1 MIGSI
6 NKEVMLSFND
16 KIINDL
22 NSRKNIIDKRF
33 GESSTNKLIELS
45 ESLSSLYDE
54 RVKILFHQDIT
65 KDEKIK
71 RLSDV
76 KKRIEERVLYT
87 LAMR

>member
-6 NKEVMLSFND
+6 NKEVMSKVND
-16 KIINDL
+16 RIISDL
-22 NSRKNIIDKRF
+22 NSRKNLIDKRH
-33 GESSTNKLIELS
+33 GEGSTKKLIELS

-54 RVKILFHQDIT
+54 RVKIIFNQDIT
-65 KDEKIK
+65 KDERIR

-76 KKRIEERVLYT
+76 KKRIEEKVLHT